1 MRVWRIC
8 RKPYVDNALDGSGG
22 MYTSGRWHTKGN
34 PIAYTA
40 SSAALAALEL
50 LVHVDPLMAPSDLR
64 LLAIEIPDDLS
75 TAVLEPTML
84 PGDWSTLPA
93 PASLQTLGVSWLT
106 SRGSAVLSVPSA
118 VITVERNFLLNPRHP
133 EAQRIRIISDEAF
146 TFDTRLLT

>member
-1 MRVWRIC
+1 MRVWRLC
-8 RKPYVDNALDGSGG
+8 RKPYVDHALDGIGG

-34 PIAYTA
+34 PIVYTA
-40 SSAALAALEL
+40 SSAALAALEV
-50 LVHVDPLMAPSDLR
+50 LVHVDPLTAPSDLR

-75 TAVLEPTML
+75 MTVLEPTML
-84 PGDWSTLPA
+84 PGDLPTVPA

-106 SRGSAVLSVPSA
+106 SGGSAVLSVPSA

-146 TFDTRLLT
+146 TFDTRLL

>member
-8 RKPYVDNALDGSGG
+8 RKPYVDNALDGIGG
-22 MYTSGRWHTKGN
+22 MYTSGRWHTKGS
-34 PIAYTA
+34 PIVYTA

-64 LLAIEIPDDLS
+64 LLAIEIRDDLS

-84 PGDWSTLPA
+84 PGDWFTVPA

-106 SRGSAVLSVPSA
+106 SGGSAVLSVPSA

-133 EAQRIRIISDEAF
+133 EAQRIRIISDGAF